1 MQRDHASDI
10 AAIIRHPS
18 FKAAVE
24 KLDADHDRIV
34 EDIVTLTEIP
44 APPFK
49 EDRRAAAYL
58 EKGGL
63 KEAAYWTRLAAD
75 AIAEK
80 TRGH

>member
-1 MQRDHASDI
+1 MSDQRPRSVSAPTVPSGRDPEAS
-10 AAIIRHPS
+10 
-18 FKAAVE
+18 
-24 KLDADHDRIV
+24 L
-34 EDIVTLTEIP
+34 
-44 APPFK
+44 
-49 EDRRAAAYL
+49 RRAAAYL